1 MYIIVFVACL
11 NVNHKEQV
19 ELFYLNNRL
28 IFIFPVF
35 GLLVWNVYKK
45 VIEAENNDFILHIQS
60 RNRAESS

>member
-1 MYIIVFVACL
+1 MLKCQPQRASGTFLFKQSFNLYI
-11 NVNHKEQV
+11 
-19 ELFYLNNRL
+19 
-28 IFIFPVF
+28 PSF